1 METFVFLN
9 CKQFKKQMMSKFD
22 VAIIGS
28 GPGGYVAAI
37 RCAQLGMK
45 TALIEK
51 YSTLGGTCLN
61 VGCIPSKTLLDSS
74 HHYEDAIKHFDTH
87 GIEIAGEIKINFEKM
102 IGRKRAVVEQTT
114 KGIEF
119 LMDKNNITV
128 FEGLGSFVDATHIQ
142 IAGKKKETIEATNS
156 IIATGSKPGS
166 LPFITVDKE
175 RVITSTEA
183 LELSEI
189 PKHLVVIGGGVIGL
203 ELGQVYRRLGA
214 AVSVIEYADRITPA
228 MDSACSRELTK
239 VLKKQGVKFYLSH
252 GVNKV
257 ERSGETVHINATN
270 KKGEEVSFEG
280 DYCLVSVGR
289 KPYTAGLNAAAAG
302 VQLNERGQVEVND
315 HLQTTAAN
323 IYAIGDV
330 VRGTMLAHKAEEEGV
345 LVAEFL
351 AGQKPHIDYNLIP
364 NVIYTWPEVA
374 SVGKTEEQLKAAG
387 VQYKAGQF
395 PMRALGRA
403 RASMDTDGF
412 VKILADA
419 ATDEVLGVHM
429 VGARVADLIAE
440 AVTAMEFRAS
450 AEDIAR
456 MSHSHPTYAEA
467 VKEAALAATG
477 NRPLHI

>member
-1 METFVFLN
+1 
-9 CKQFKKQMMSKFD
+9 MSVFD

-51 YSTLGGTCLN
+51 YNTLGGTCLN
-61 VGCIPSKTLLDSS
+61 VGCIPSKSLLDSS
-74 HHYEDAIKHFDTH
+74 HHYEDATKHFSEH
-87 GIEIAGEIKINFEKM
+87 GIEIQGKIKVNFKQM
-102 IGRKRAVVEQTT
+102 IDRKASVVDQTT
-114 KGIEF
+114 KGIDY
-119 LMDKNNITV
+119 LMKKNKIEV
-128 FEGLGSFVDATHIQ
+128 FNGTGSFVDGNHIQ
-142 IAGKKKETIEATNS
+142 IEGKTKQIIESKKI
-156 IIATGSKPGS
+156 IIATGSKPGN
-166 LPFITVDKE
+166 LPFIKIDKE

-183 LELSEI
+183 LKLKEI
-189 PKHLVVIGGGVIGL
+189 PKHLIVIGGGVIGL
-203 ELGQVYRRLGA
+203 ELGQVYRRLGSE
-214 AVSVIEYADRITPA
+214 VSVIEYADRITSV
-228 MDSACSRELTK
+228 MDSGLSRELMK
-239 VLKKQGVKFYLSH
+239 VLKKQGIKFYLSH

-257 ERSGETVHINATN
+257 SRKGKEVDVTALD
-270 KKGEEVSFEG
+270 KKGEEIKFKG

-289 KPYTAGLNAAAAG
+289 RPNTAGLNAESAG
-302 VQLNERGQVEVND
+302 VKINKLGQVEVND
-315 HLQTTAAN
+315 QLQTTSSN

-330 VRGTMLAHKAEEEGV
+330 IRGAMLAHKAEEEGV
-345 LVAEFL
+345 MVSEFI
-351 AGQKPHIDYNLIP
+351 AGQKPHINYNLIP

-374 SVGKTEEQLKAAG
+374 SVGKTEEQLNVAG
-387 VQYKAGQF
+387 ISFKSGQF

-412 VKILADA
+412 VKILADKN
-419 ATDEVLGVHM
+419 TDEVIGVHM
-429 VGARVADLIAE
+429 IGARAADLIAE

-467 VKEAALAATG
+467 IKEAALAATE